1 MFNALSRNTRQCFM
15 VLATAVAIVFTAGTV
30 ARGATV
36 LHGPAAR
43 KAVERALLPYIMQY
57 RLIKS
62 IQFTAVVN
70 QNLGNATVPL
80 AVLPPRIKLRGIYK
94 FWADGDRYRIDW
106 QVLKSNYQPVMQQL
120 WAFDGRRYESL
131 IGAGGEL
138 VVSHR
143 RNIGGMG
150 PGESNP
156 ILSPIQNLC
165 WRATARQPGDWLNWR
180 RVRQFPHA
188 VDVLPENI
196 NIGYYKSAGDKIR
209 FSYNYGGE
217 RWPARWSRAALPP
230 ASFRAGRIIWMVVTL
245 LKRGS
250 VWLPVSRCSVHAGI
264 VRGRRT
270 GQYYSYTA
278 MPINGKLIYLPRA
291 KLHIGAVVISS
302 LRIRHLRVNGRID
315 PAAFTINFDRAP
327 AYFERDRIINISHLP
342 AAPARTQHLG
352 NVAAGGGKPAAHQ

>member
-180 RVRQFPHA
+180 RVRRFPHA

-196 NIGYYKSAGDKIR
+196 NIGYYKNAGDKIR
-209 FSYNYGGE
+209 FSYNYGGM
-217 RWPARWSRAALPP
+217 RWPRKWSRKSPQP
-230 ASFRAGRIIWMVVTL
+230 AGFRPGRVIWSIFTLGRRGAVWVPLSQCLKNAEMVGGRRAGVYCSYAAV
-245 LKRGS
+245 
-250 VWLPVSRCSVHAGI
+250 PVD
-264 VRGRRT
+264 
-270 GQYYSYTA
+270 
-278 MPINGKLIYLPRA
+278 GKLIYLPRA

-315 PAAFTINFDRAP
+315 PAEFSINFDRAP

-352 NVAAGGGKPAAHQ
+352 GTAGKSGTAN